1 MESANILGE
10 LIFELLLGTI
20 FWIFGEIIFY
30 RLCYSTGVI
39 LILLV
44 SLGKYY
50 PGKLIK
56 NRELRK
62 IQRAEGN
69 QFTYVKDE
77 KKYISYDGASIIG
90 LAFWIVVILI
100 LFFTFAL

>member
-1 MESANILGE
+1 MESVNILDE
-10 LIFELLLGTI
+10 LIFELLVGSIL
-20 FWIFGEIIFY
+20 WVFGEIIFY
-30 RLCYSTGVI
+30 RLCYATGVI

-56 NRELRK
+56 DRKLRK
-62 IQRAEGN
+62 TQRAKGN

-77 KKYISYDGASIIG
+77 KKYISYDGASFIG
-90 LAFWIVVILI
+90 LAFWIVVVLI
-100 LFFTFAL
+100 LLFTFIF